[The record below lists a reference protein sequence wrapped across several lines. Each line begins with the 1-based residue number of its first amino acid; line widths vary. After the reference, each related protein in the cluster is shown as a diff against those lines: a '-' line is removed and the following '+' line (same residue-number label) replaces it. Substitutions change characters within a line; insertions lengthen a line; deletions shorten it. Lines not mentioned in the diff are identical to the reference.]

1 MRPKKT
7 ILLPIL
13 VLFALAFLA
22 VSACKTNERV
32 RSATEKHYD
41 LKGKVVVVEKDKHLL
56 TVEHED
62 IKDYMPG
69 MTMPFKVGESSAWVF
84 ESPHEVGP
92 GDQIT
97 ATLIVDGAQL
107 WLEDIVLTKESSDM
121 TSVAAEGVGPKSGDE
136 VPDYR
141 LTNQDGKVIRI
152 HDYKGKA
159 LLLTFIYTRCQ
170 DPNQCTLMSS
180 NFANID
186 QELQKQPELYK
197 KTHLLSISF
206 DPEYDTPK
214 VLRSYGAAYT
224 GKYSDETFA
233 HWEFASGSADEVKG
247 IGQYFGLRY
256 FLDSSS
262 GKEQV
267 VHSLRTAVISPD
279 GKIVKVYRGNEWK
292 PEEILK
298 EIEGAVGNAKLAADN
313 TGLQELGPSARFSVQ
328 LIRVRPRPSAAA
340 LLMLVP

>member
-1 MRPKKT
+1 MNTKKQGPLT
-7 ILLPIL
+7 LFAFSLLGLL
-13 VLFALAFLA
+13 VL
-22 VSACKTNERV
+22 SSCQPQQRV

-41 LKGKVVVVEKDKHLL
+41 LKGKVVVVEKGPHLL
-56 TVEHED
+56 TVAHED
-62 IKDYMPG
+62 IKDYMPS
-69 MTMPFKVGESSAWVF
+69 MTMPFTVGEASAWVF
-84 ESPHEVGP
+84 EPPHEVVP

-97 ATLIVDGAQL
+97 ATLVVDGAKS
-107 WLEDIVLTKESSDM
+107 WLEDIVVTKETSDT
-121 TSVAAEGVGPKSGDE
+121 TSLAGSESVGPKTGDE

-159 LLLTFIYTRCQ
+159 LLLTFVYTRCP

-180 NFANID
+180 NFATID
-186 QELQKQPELYK
+186 QQLQKQPELYQ

-233 HWEFASGSADEVKG
+233 HWEFATGSADEVKG
-247 IGQYFGLRY
+247 IAQYFGLRY

-267 VHSLRTAVISPD
+267 VHSLRTAVIAPD

-298 EIEGAVGNAKLAADN
+298 EIQIIFTPK
-313 TGLQELGPSARFSVQ
+313 Q
-328 LIRVRPRPSAAA
+328 
-340 LLMLVP
+340 